1 MKNLRIPIYLYAL
14 VAMFFWGMSF
24 VWSSI
29 LLRYYEPVTIIFVRL
44 VLSSVFLFAVILV
57 SGRYQKVHR
66 KDFFL
71 LFMSALFNP
80 FLYFLGENYGLKHST
95 PAISAVIIA
104 TIPVFSPVIAFLS
117 FREKLSWFNLAG
129 ILLSFAGILV
139 MLVGPDLTFAADPR
153 GIAFLSGAVLAAL
166 LYTVTLKRLSVKYS
180 PLTIISWQNTIGI
193 LLFLPIFLSLEL
205 RPALQVVPNREI
217 ISSFLFLSIL
227 ASSLSYVFYAKTV
240 KELGISKS
248 NIFTNLIPVFTA
260 IFSYFILNESFTLH
274 KIAGILVVI
283 AGVYLSEVNHR
294 KGLPSSVP
302 S

>member
-1 MKNLRIPIYLYAL
+1 LKNLRIPIYLYAL

-29 LLRYYEPVTIIFVRL
+29 LLRYYEPVTIIFIRL
-44 VLSSVFLFAVILV
+44 LLSSFFLFTIILV
-57 SGRYQKVHR
+57 TKRYQKVQR
-66 KDFFL
+66 KDFLL

-104 TIPVFSPVIAFLS
+104 TIPVFSPVIAFIS
-117 FREKLSWFNLAG
+117 FRERLSWFNLAG
-129 ILLSFAGILV
+129 ILLSFAGVLV
-139 MLVGPDLTFAADPR
+139 MLVSPDLTFSADPK

-193 LLFLPIFLSLEL
+193 LLFLPIFLTFEL
-205 RPALQVVPNREI
+205 KPALAVVPNREI
-217 ISSFLFLSIL
+217 ITSFLFLSIL

-248 NIFTNLIPVFTA
+248 NIFSNLIPVFTA
-260 IFSYFILNESFTLH
+260 IFSYFILDESFTLH
-274 KIAGILVVI
+274 KVAGMLVVI
-283 AGVYLSEVNHR
+283 AGVYLSEMNRR
-294 KGLPSSVP
+294 KGVPASVSP
-302 S
+302 